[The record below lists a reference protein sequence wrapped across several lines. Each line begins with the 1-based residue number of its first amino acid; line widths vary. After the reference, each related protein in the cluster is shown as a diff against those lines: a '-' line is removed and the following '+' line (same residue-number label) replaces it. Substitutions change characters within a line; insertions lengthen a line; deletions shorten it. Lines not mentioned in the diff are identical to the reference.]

1 MLHKGGAC
9 NTMYMKA
16 AAVAAKISAI
26 REIRMISD
34 VLFISF
40 VFLKFCLNKTGL
52 VVLVLSVEEA

>member
-1 MLHKGGAC
+1 
-9 NTMYMKA
+9 MYMKA

-52 VVLVLSVEEA
+52 VVLVLSMEEA